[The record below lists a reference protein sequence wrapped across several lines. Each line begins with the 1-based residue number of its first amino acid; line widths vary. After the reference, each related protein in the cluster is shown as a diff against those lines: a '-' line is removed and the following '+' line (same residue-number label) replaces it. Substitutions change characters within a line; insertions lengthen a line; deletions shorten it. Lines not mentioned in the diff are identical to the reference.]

1 MSVLEQYTYDGS
13 RKPDFQA
20 LPTLVV
26 PDEAMPADGTEAS
39 GNEGDDREIQI
50 REQLKAKAK
59 ARSYCH
65 PSGNAVFGENGD
77 ESVSEEGNEGRS
89 EDLQLQ
95 ERGVLSRLP
104 VADA

>member
-13 RKPDFQA
+13 RKPDFQT

-50 REQLKAKAK
+50 RERKHSMP
-59 ARSYCH
+59 RR
-65 PSGNAVFGENGD
+65 NAALLSSFRECRIRGERRRI
-77 ESVSEEGNEGRS
+77 SI
-89 EDLQLQ
+89 
-95 ERGVLSRLP
+95 
-104 VADA
+104 